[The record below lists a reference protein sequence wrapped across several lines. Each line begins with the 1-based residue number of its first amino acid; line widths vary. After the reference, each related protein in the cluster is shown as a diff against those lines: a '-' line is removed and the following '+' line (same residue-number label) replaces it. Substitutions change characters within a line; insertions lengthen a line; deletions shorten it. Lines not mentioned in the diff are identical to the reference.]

1 MPHPSTSFGE
11 ELRKRRLEAG
21 LSLTDL
27 SGLVH
32 YGKAQLSK
40 VERGTKAHSRDLVR
54 LCDAALGADGALIA
68 SGTVVPAQRG
78 HRAFL
83 DSVSLFLPGSDD
95 TGAVA
100 QRAGLPEAAA

>member
-27 SGLVH
+27 SGLVP
-32 YGKAQLSK
+32 YSKAQLNK
-40 VERGTKAHSRDLVR
+40 VERGIKAHSRDLAR

-68 SGTVVPAQRG
+68 LGTVVPAQRG
-78 HRAFL
+78 HPPR
-83 DSVSLFLPGSDD
+83 VPGL
-95 TGAVA
+95 GQPVPA
-100 QRAGLPEAAA
+100 QLG